1 MADCPGVTT
10 TTSSIPANERV
21 FLCLE
26 KSKPTTEP
34 RGVRNNNPGNID
46 YNAANQWQGQL
57 KPDPAI
63 EKRFA
68 RFDTPENG
76 IRALGKLLLT
86 YQRKHGLKTV
96 KAIISR
102 WAPSVENDTAAYVRS
117 VEASTGTRP
126 GAEIELA
133 QPVVMAGF
141 VKAIIRHENAG
152 YAYPE
157 AVLAEGVRRALA

>member
-1 MADCPGVTT
+1 MPVTET
-10 TTSSIPANERV
+10 
-21 FLCLE
+21 
-26 KSKPTTEP
+26 
-34 RGVRNNNPGNID
+34 RGVRNRNPGNID
-46 YNAANQWQGQL
+46 YNPANQWLGQL

-68 RFDTPENG
+68 RFDTAENG

-102 WAPSVENDTAAYVRS
+102 WAPSAENDTDAYVRA
-117 VEASTGTRP
+117 VEVSTGTRS
-126 GAEIELA
+126 GAEINLA
-133 QPVVMAGF
+133 QPDVLTGF
-141 VKAIIRHENAG
+141 VKAIIHHENAG
-152 YAYPE
+152 YAYPD

>member
-1 MADCPGVTT
+1 MP
-10 TTSSIPANERV
+10 I
-21 FLCLE
+21 
-26 KSKPTTEP
+26 TEP

-46 YNAANQWQGQL
+46 YNPANQWQGQL

-102 WAPSVENDTAAYVRS
+102 WAPSVENDTSAYVRA
-117 VEASTGTRP
+117 VEANTGTRP
-126 GAEIELA
+126 GAEVDLS
-133 QPVVMAGF
+133 QTVVMTGF
-141 VKAIIRHENAG
+141 VKAIIHHENAG
-152 YAYPE
+152 YAYPD
-157 AVLAEGVRRALA
+157 AVVTEGVRRALA